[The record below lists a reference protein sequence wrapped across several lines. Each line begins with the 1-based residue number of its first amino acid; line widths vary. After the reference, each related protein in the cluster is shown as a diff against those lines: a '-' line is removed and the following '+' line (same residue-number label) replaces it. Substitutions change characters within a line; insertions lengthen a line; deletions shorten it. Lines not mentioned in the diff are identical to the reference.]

1 MQPTKVHLCSTWDH
15 HVFPKQAHML
25 VGGDYDTKFSMPLYP
40 WDFYGKLLQVP
51 WNSFLPLCIGFLP
64 NTKSLPTQALDSC
77 SLEVGW
83 GCWMLGF
90 QSVIDRTLVFQ
101 NKNKN
106 KAQFKYRF
114 HFHPNHQSLQR
125 VRWKVQVWL
134 NRSVNQN
141 SVYGPYIAWLIP
153 VHTGQTNQI
162 ECNVFPYM
170 GEQRKLHKPW
180 VIWFS
185 TVTNN
190 GHKWFLYG

>member
-1 MQPTKVHLCSTWDH
+1 MTQNSACT
-15 HVFPKQAHML
+15 HVPETFMESYCRFL
-25 VGGDYDTKFSMPLYP
+25 ETV
-40 WDFYGKLLQVP
+40 
-51 WNSFLPLCIGFLP
+51 SFLCVLDFFPAQSPCLHRSSSLFTRGGLRMLDVEFPMCYWSGF
-64 NTKSLPTQALDSC
+64 A
-77 SLEVGW
+77 
-83 GCWMLGF
+83 
-90 QSVIDRTLVFQ
+90 FQ

-134 NRSVNQN
+134 NHSVNQN

-162 ECNVFPYM
+162 KCNILPCR
-170 GEQRKLHKPW
+170 GSLTSLE

-185 TVTNN
+185 MWQITVISDS
-190 GHKWFLYG
+190 